1 MVVRPAVR
9 ADEHQITNLL
19 FFSPH
24 IHRHLDWR
32 GPLDWLGL
40 PRYWALEEYG
50 QIHAILACPEDPM
63 GISWIRLF
71 AHSSL
76 LSGPQAWSPLWEATL
91 SEIGAAGGG
100 TVAAIVNQYWLSSLL
115 YASGF
120 DLYQYIVLL
129 EWREQPFQPRPLPPH
144 VQIRP
149 MRPADL
155 LAVSTVDAAAFAP
168 LWRNSLATTQ
178 RAYSQALIATV
189 AELDG
194 ELVGYQISTSAHQG
208 GHLARLAVRPEA
220 QGLGI
225 GAALVSD
232 LILRLRQRGGRRLS
246 VNTQSDNAASLAL
259 YQGLG
264 FVRTGEEYPVF
275 VYPVKE
281 MTWSNEQMR

>member
-1 MVVRPAVR
+1 MVVRPALR

-32 GPLDWLGL
+32 TPLDWLGF

-50 QIHAILACPEDPM
+50 QIHAILACPEDPP

-76 LSGPQAWSPLWEATL
+76 LSGPQAWSPLWEAL
-91 SEIGAAGGG
+91 LGEIGAAGGG

-120 DLYQYIVLL
+120 DVYQYIVLL
-129 EWREQPFQPRPLPPH
+129 EWQEQPFSAPPVPPH
-144 VQIRP
+144 VRIRP
-149 MRPADL
+149 MRAEDL

-168 LWRNSLATTQ
+168 LWRNSLLTTQ
-178 RAYSQALIATV
+178 RAYSQAMIATV
-189 AELDG
+189 AELEG
-194 ELVGYQISTSAHQG
+194 EVVGYQISTSAHDG

-246 VNTQSDNAASLAL
+246 VNTQANNAASLAL
-259 YQGLG
+259 YQKLG

-275 VYPVKE
+275 IYPVKE
-281 MTWSNEQMR
+281 RE